1 MDSEIKMEPSKT
13 EIHLETVHEF
23 MTLDI
28 FTSITHRF
36 RLFEIIRELSHALE
50 LHLKKIILRIP
61 HSHVTCQHEKPH

>member
-1 MDSEIKMEPSKT
+1 MESEIKKKEPSKT

-36 RLFEIIRELSHALE
+36 RLFEIIRELSHAHE
-50 LHLKKIILRIP
+50 LHLKK
-61 HSHVTCQHEKPH
+61 SY